1 MYISMLVTKFTLFCL
16 FMLGLVVWG
25 KSYLDVTS
33 YPQWSHLYIL
43 FHIYIVTMFPMVFP
57 YVSLWCINMRN
68 IFHKCLFSTCL
79 DTVCIQLCA
88 GHCCAGRTDYIP
100 IPMVTCFLFLCLV
113 RWVKFE
119 VLLLQLLQV
128 NFEQVFLTCFIAS

>member
-1 MYISMLVTKFTLFCL
+1 MELENDVVGDLMLEYFIRYSSCL
-16 FMLGLVVWG
+16 VLLCEVKVIQA
-25 KSYLDVTS
+25 SPHIDS
-33 YPQWSHLYIL
+33 D
-43 FHIYIVTMFPMVFP
+43 HIYIVSSLCFDDEVF
-57 YVSLWCINMRN
+57 LWYINMRN

-88 GHCCAGRTDYIP
+88 GHCCAGRIGYIP

-113 RWVKFE
+113 KFE

-128 NFEQVFLTCFIAS
+128 IFEQVFLICLIAS